1 MHIVCALWNKD
12 VDNTVEPYP
21 VPESRLNKQVSCLLL
36 QTDLLMWWWWMLT
49 LSLYS
54 CRLADSAS
62 KRLVYVSV
70 AKSLIVQSEWMS
82 MHAVP

>member
-36 QTDLLMWWWWMLT
+36 QTDLLMPMLT
-49 LSLYS
+49 FSLHS
-54 CRLADSAS
+54 CRLADFAS
-62 KRLVYVSV
+62 KRSVYVSV
-70 AKSLIVQSEWMS
+70 AKNLIAQSKLLRMQ
-82 MHAVP
+82 AIP